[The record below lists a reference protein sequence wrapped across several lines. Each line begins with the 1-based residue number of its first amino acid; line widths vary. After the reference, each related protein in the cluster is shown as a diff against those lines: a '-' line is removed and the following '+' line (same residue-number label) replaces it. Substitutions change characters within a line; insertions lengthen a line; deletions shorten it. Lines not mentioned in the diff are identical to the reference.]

1 MYYENIMLVQ
11 NEGAGLFMQG
21 TRDWKNY
28 FVEADVTPHMAK
40 AIGICARVQGMKRYY
55 SLELVEGG
63 ELQLKKMLDQEIVL
77 SSTTFAW
84 EYGIRYNMRLEVSGN
99 KISGSVNGESS
110 LEFVDLEASLDN
122 GGIALLINEGRMATD
137 QVIVRG

>member
-1 MYYENIMLVQ
+1 
-11 NEGAGLFMQG
+11 
-21 TRDWKNY
+21 
-28 FVEADVTPHMAK
+28 MAK
-40 AIGICARVQGMKRYY
+40 AVGICARVQGMKRYY

-77 SSTTFAW
+77 ASTTFAW

-99 KISGSVNGESS
+99 KISGSVKGESS
-110 LEFVDLEASLDN
+110 LEFVDLEASLDD